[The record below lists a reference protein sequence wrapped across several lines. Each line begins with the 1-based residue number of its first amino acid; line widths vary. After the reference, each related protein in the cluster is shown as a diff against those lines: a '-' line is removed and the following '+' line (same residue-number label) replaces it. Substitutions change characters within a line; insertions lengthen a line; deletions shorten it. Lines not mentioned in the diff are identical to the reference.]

1 MELFKKYQ
9 SNLDINCNLKIVD
22 YLDKTFDSD
31 TVFKSLSTNPIA
43 SHYALMQ
50 AQITHHL
57 CWNRFPNLYQKW
69 LPLSLAINI
78 FSVSAPFYNSILLDG
93 GSDENIKYYPEELVS
108 SRRGKNRSRNIIWY
122 NTPFS
127 RNVKTNVGKDFFK
140 SLKKHF
146 RKNHK
151 YHKILRKTI

>member
-22 YLDKTFDSD
+22 YLDKTFDSN

-57 CWNRFPNLYQKW
+57 C
-69 LPLSLAINI
+69 
-78 FSVSAPFYNSILLDG
+78 
-93 GSDENIKYYPEELVS
+93 
-108 SRRGKNRSRNIIWY
+108 
-122 NTPFS
+122 
-127 RNVKTNVGKDFFK
+127 
-140 SLKKHF
+140 
-146 RKNHK
+146 
-151 YHKILRKTI
+151 